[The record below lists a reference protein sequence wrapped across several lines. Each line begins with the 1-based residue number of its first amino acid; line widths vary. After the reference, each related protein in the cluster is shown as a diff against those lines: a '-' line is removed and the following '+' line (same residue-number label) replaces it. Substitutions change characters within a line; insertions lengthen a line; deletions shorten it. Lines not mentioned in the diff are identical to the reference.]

1 MAFRKWQGLLIG
13 GILTLLCEVGCKTVP
28 HPTSDSL
35 VAVEVHAEEPFNVA
49 RTISEVF
56 RSAGYMPLPLDPNN
70 DLRLAFEK
78 ASTIADTVLFGGF
91 TSRVWERARLRIQV
105 VGSGVEV
112 IHCDGY
118 RILDHGDRL
127 EEEQKSST
135 RRSNYYELLNKVK
148 SQLEAAK

>member
-1 MAFRKWQGLLIG
+1 MAFRNLLNLVMG
-13 GILTLLCEVGCKTVP
+13 CMLTILCGTGCKTVP
-28 HPTSDSL
+28 HPSSDSL

-56 RSAGYMPLPLDPNN
+56 RSAGYIPLPLDPNN

-78 ASTIADTVLFGGF
+78 QSTITDTVLFGGF

-105 VGSGVEV
+105 VGPGVEV

-118 RILDHGDRL
+118 RILDHGDRF
-127 EEEQKSST
+127 EEEQKSSA
-135 RRSNYYELLNKVK
+135 RRGNYYELLNKVK
-148 SQLEAAK
+148 GQLEAAR